1 MKKTFCDVCGTD
13 SLSEGLSGDA
23 LALNKIL
30 EPREGCDRDCDSM
43 MVKASFEVRRSG
55 LEGYV
60 NGDICGPCLGRAL
73 LYLAQS
79 LLK

>member
-13 SLSEGLSGDA
+13 QLSEGISGDA

-30 EPREGCDRDCDSM
+30 QPREGCDPACDTM
-43 MVKASFEVRRSG
+43 IVKASFEVRRSG

-60 NGDICGPCLGRAL
+60 KGDICGPCLGRAL
-73 LYLAQS
+73 LSLAEG
-79 LLK
+79 LLR